1 MRRTAP
7 LLLTAALICSCGGPA
22 ARPQAGS
29 ARAEAVRAGE
39 RKGRIVSLSDVFFER
54 GGTDTVRFGRLR
66 SGETAVVRFWI
77 ANDSPQTT
85 AILSYDRNCG
95 CTTLKFNS
103 EPIAPGDAQRVEM
116 SFDSRG
122 TRGWQLKTLDVT
134 LAGAQRPLRLYAE
147 AEVE

>member
-1 MRRTAP
+1 MRRTAT
-7 LLLTAALICSCGGPA
+7 LLLTAALLCSCGGPA
-22 ARPQAGS
+22 SRPQAGS
-29 ARAEAVRAGE
+29 DRAEAVRSGE

-122 TRGWQLKTLDVT
+122 TRG
-134 LAGAQRPLRLYAE
+134 
-147 AEVE
+147 

>member
-1 MRRTAP
+1 M
-7 LLLTAALICSCGGPA
+7 
-22 ARPQAGS
+22 
-29 ARAEAVRAGE
+29 
-39 RKGRIVSLSDVFFER
+39 FFER